1 MVGIHIPK
9 TRMRRWLVGDMNRLT
24 IRANT
29 PVQGAGAAILKL
41 ALSNMWSCIKGKE
54 HEVKL
59 CAAIH
64 DELLLLVKEDCARKY
79 SIILKGAMEDA
90 EAKWLGED
98 VPAVAD
104 VQIGTT
110 WAEVH

>member
-1 MVGIHIPK
+1 
-9 TRMRRWLVGDMNRLT
+9 MRRYLIGDMNRLT

-41 ALSNMWSCIKGKE
+41 ALSNLWRCIRGKQ

-64 DELLLLVKEDCARKY
+64 DELLLLVKEEHAKRY
-79 SIILKGAMEDA
+79 SLILKSAMEEA
-90 EAKWLGED
+90 EEKWLGVD
-98 VPAVAD
+98 IPAVAD